1 MTHAPI
7 DHVRTLV
14 ATHAAVLSD
23 EDRHLIDRHFAEVE
37 RLLLVVVGIVRRATL
52 RGSPGVPAPSQAL
65 EVGGHVQV
73 ATERGGR

>member
-14 ATHAAVLSD
+14 ATHAAVLTD
-23 EDRHLIDRHFAEVE
+23 DDRHLIARHFAEVE

-52 RGSPGVPAPSQAL
+52 RG
-65 EVGGHVQV
+65 
-73 ATERGGR
+73 GR